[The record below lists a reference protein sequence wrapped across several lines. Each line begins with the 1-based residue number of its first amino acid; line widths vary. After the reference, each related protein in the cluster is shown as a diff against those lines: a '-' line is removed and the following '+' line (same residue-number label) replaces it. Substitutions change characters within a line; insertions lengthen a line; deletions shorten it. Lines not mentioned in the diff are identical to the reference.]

1 MDSMIKGKRFP
12 KILKEVETW
21 IRIETDS
28 RVHVR
33 QRTETTQVDIMIEMS
48 QEDTRTVLGFNK
60 LFNLKRKIIK
70 WFVFFYFKRVLRK
83 TRLEKRTKRHIARQ
97 IQEQE
102 KGETRSIRIGQTKE
116 GENWKDAIERASTG
130 FESKTFASFVVRFFK
145 FRFKISFLLFFFI
158 VVRLIIGFFTH

>member
-70 WFVFFYFKRVLRK
+70 WFVFFYF
-83 TRLEKRTKRHIARQ
+83 
-97 IQEQE
+97 
-102 KGETRSIRIGQTKE
+102 
-116 GENWKDAIERASTG
+116 
-130 FESKTFASFVVRFFK
+130 
-145 FRFKISFLLFFFI
+145 
-158 VVRLIIGFFTH
+158 